1 MKLFKMFFKDYQR
14 MFVLIFI
21 LMIVQ
26 AVGTLMIPYYVAKII
41 DEGILTQDQGAI
53 WRNGAFMLG
62 VAVLTGVIS
71 IIASYYSAILAG
83 RFGYF
88 LRKRLVDK
96 TQKLSI
102 ADMDDFGTPTLLA
115 RTTSDITNIQQIL
128 MMVFQMILPAPLI
141 CLASIILTGAISWR
155 LIWIPLV
162 TILLFS
168 LVALLVIKKA
178 MPLADVMQQRMDKMM
193 QLLREFYSGVRV
205 IRAFNKTSFEKKRT
219 DNTFSSYADVMIR
232 VNKLFAVLNP
242 TVNLV
247 MGLGLTVVLVF
258 GGALVLQGN
267 VAIGSLTAISEY
279 TILSLWFL
287 TMAAMVIVM
296 IPKAMASLERIGEVL
311 AKEEEIED
319 GAKLSFEL
327 NENEKEPIVVFDHID
342 FAYSGAEEAVLS
354 DLHFEIPRGVTA
366 IVGGT
371 GSGKSTIAKALLRLR
386 DTTEGEIRFLG
397 EPIQNVTQ
405 EVLREQISYV
415 PQKAFLFSGTIRDNF
430 LFGNPQATEE
440 EIEQA
445 AKVAQAETFISNLPD
460 QYDAFVAQ
468 KGNNFSG
475 GQKQRLSIARALIK
489 PAKLYFF
496 DDSFSAL
503 DYQTDAKLRK
513 ALKHYLTDAAIVIV
527 AQRLSTIKDAD
538 QIIVLEEGKIV
549 GKGTHEQLLRTC
561 RVYQEFAKSQGME
574 GKKHE
579 HQAS

>member
-1 MKLFKMFFKDYQR
+1 MKLFKIFFKEYQR
-14 MFVLIFI
+14 MFFITFI

-26 AVGTLMIPYYVAKII
+26 AVGTLMIPYYVAEII

-62 VAVLTGVIS
+62 IAILTGIVS
-71 IIASYYSAILAG
+71 IIASYFSAILAG

-96 TQKLSI
+96 TQQLSI
-102 ADMDDFGTPTLLA
+102 ADMDEFGTPTLLA
-115 RTTSDITNIQQIL
+115 RTTSDITNIQQIM
-128 MMVFQMILPAPLI
+128 MMVFQMIIPAPLI
-141 CLASIILTGAISWR
+141 CLASIILTGVISWR
-155 LIWIPLV
+155 FSWIPIASIV
-162 TILLFS
+162 LFS
-168 LVALLVIKKA
+168 VVSLLVIKKA
-178 MPLADVMQQRMDKMM
+178 IPLADVMQQRMDKMM
-193 QLLREFYSGVRV
+193 QILREFYTGVRV
-205 IRAFNKTSFEKKRT
+205 IRAFNKTNFEKERT
-219 DNTFSSYADVMIR
+219 DQTFSSYADVMIR

-247 MGLGLTVVLVF
+247 MGIGMTAVLAF
-258 GGALVLQGN
+258 GGVLVLQGN
-267 VAIGSLTAISEY
+267 VPIGSLTAISEY

-296 IPKAMASLERIGEVL
+296 IPKALASLERVGEVL
-311 AKEEEIED
+311 AKEEEIVD
-319 GAKLSFEL
+319 GQKVSFEPRADS
-327 NENEKEPIVVFDHID
+327 PIAVFDHVD

-354 DLHFEIPRGVTA
+354 DITFEIPKGVTA

-371 GSGKSTIAKALLRLR
+371 GSGKSTIAKALLRLK
-386 DTTEGEIRFLG
+386 DTTKGEIRFLG
-397 EPIQNVTQ
+397 DSIQDVTQ
-405 EVLREQISYV
+405 EALRARISYV
-415 PQKAFLFSGTIRDNF
+415 PQKAFLFSGTVKDNF
-430 LFGNPQATEE
+430 LFGNPQATIEE
-440 EIEQA
+440 MKQA
-445 AKVAQAETFISNLPD
+445 ARIAQAEDFINHID
-460 QYDAFVAQ
+460 GQYDAFVAQ

-489 PAKLYFF
+489 PADLYFF

-513 ALKHYLTDAAIVIV
+513 ALKQELTEAAIVIV

-538 QIIVLEEGKIV
+538 QIIVLEKGRIA
-549 GKGTHEQLLRTC
+549 GKGTHEELLKTC
-561 RVYQEFAKSQGME
+561 QVYQEFAKSQGME

>member
-1 MKLFKMFFKDYQR
+1 MKLFKIFFKEYHKMFFGT
-14 MFVLIFI
+14 FI

-26 AVGTLMIPYYVAKII
+26 AVGTLMIPYYVAEII

-62 VAVLTGVIS
+62 IAVLTGIVS

-88 LRKRLVDK
+88 LRKQLVNK
-96 TQKLSI
+96 TQQLSM
-102 ADMDDFGTPTLLA
+102 ADMDEFGTPTLLA
-115 RTTSDITNIQQIL
+115 RTTSDITNIQQIM
-128 MMVFQMILPAPLI
+128 MMVFQMIIPAPLI
-141 CLASIILTGAISWR
+141 CLASIVLTGVISWR
-155 LIWIPLV
+155 FVWIPMAS
-162 TILLFS
+162 IALFS
-168 LVALLVIKKA
+168 IVALLVIKKA
-178 MPLADVMQQRMDKMM
+178 IPLAEVMQQRMDKMM
-193 QLLREFYSGVRV
+193 QILREFYTGVRV

-219 DNTFSSYADVMIR
+219 DQTFSNYAEVMIR

-247 MGLGLTVVLVF
+247 MGLGMTAVLAF
-258 GGALVLQGN
+258 GGVLVLQGN
-267 VAIGSLTAISEY
+267 VPIGSLTAISEY

-296 IPKAMASLERIGEVL
+296 IPKALASLERIDEVL
-311 AKEEEIED
+311 TKEEEIAD
-319 GAKLSFEL
+319 GVKVSFEL
-327 NENEKEPIVVFDHID
+327 KEDAPIAVFDHVD
-342 FAYSGAEEAVLS
+342 FAYSGAKEAVLS
-354 DLHFEIPRGVTA
+354 DISFDIPKGVTA

-371 GSGKSTIAKALLRLR
+371 GSGKSTIAKALLRLK
-386 DTTEGEIRFLG
+386 DTTKGEIRFLDK
-397 EPIQNVTQ
+397 PVQCVTQ
-405 EVLREQISYV
+405 EALRERISYV
-415 PQKAFLFSGTIRDNF
+415 PQKAFLFSGTIRENF
-430 LFGNPQATEE
+430 LFGKPSATEQE
-440 EIEQA
+440 MKQA
-445 AKVAQAETFISNLPD
+445 AEVAQAAAFINTLD
-460 QYDAFVAQ
+460 GQYDALVAQ

-489 PAKLYFF
+489 PADLYFF

-513 ALKHYLTDAAIVIV
+513 ALKSYLQDAAIVIV

-549 GKGTHEQLLRTC
+549 GKGAHEELLRTC
-561 RVYQEFAKSQGME
+561 KVYQEFAKSQGME

>member
-1 MKLFKMFFKDYQR
+1 MKLFKIFFKEYHKMFFGT
-14 MFVLIFI
+14 FI

-26 AVGTLMIPYYVAKII
+26 AVGTLMIPYYVAEII

-62 VAVLTGVIS
+62 IAVLTGIVS

-88 LRKRLVDK
+88 LRKQLVNK
-96 TQKLSI
+96 TQQLSM
-102 ADMDDFGTPTLLA
+102 ADMDEFGTPTLLA
-115 RTTSDITNIQQIL
+115 RTTSDITNIQQIM
-128 MMVFQMILPAPLI
+128 MMVFQMIIPAPLI
-141 CLASIILTGAISWR
+141 CLASIVLTGVISWR
-155 LIWIPLV
+155 FVWIPMAS
-162 TILLFS
+162 IALFS
-168 LVALLVIKKA
+168 IVALLVIKKA
-178 MPLADVMQQRMDKMM
+178 IPLAEVMQQRMDKMM
-193 QLLREFYSGVRV
+193 QILREFYTGVRV

-219 DNTFSSYADVMIR
+219 DQTFSNYAEVMIR

-242 TVNLV
+242 TANLV
-247 MGLGLTVVLVF
+247 MGLGMTAVLAF
-258 GGALVLQGN
+258 GGVLVLQGN
-267 VAIGSLTAISEY
+267 VPIGSLTAISEY

-296 IPKAMASLERIGEVL
+296 IPKALASLERIDEVL
-311 AKEEEIED
+311 TKEEEIVD
-319 GAKLSFEL
+319 GAKVSFEL
-327 NENEKEPIVVFDHID
+327 KEDAPIAVFDHVD
-342 FAYSGAEEAVLS
+342 FAYSGAEESVLS
-354 DLHFEIPRGVTA
+354 DISFDIPKGVTA

-371 GSGKSTIAKALLRLR
+371 GSGKSTIAKALLRLK
-386 DTTEGEIRFLG
+386 DTTKGEIRFLDK
-397 EPIQNVTQ
+397 PVQCVTQ
-405 EVLREQISYV
+405 EALRERISYV
-415 PQKAFLFSGTIRDNF
+415 PQKAFLFSGTIRENF
-430 LFGNPQATEE
+430 LFGKPSATEQE
-440 EIEQA
+440 MKQA
-445 AKVAQAETFISNLPD
+445 AEVAQAAAFINTLD
-460 QYDAFVAQ
+460 GQYDALVAQ

-489 PAKLYFF
+489 PADLYFF

-513 ALKHYLTDAAIVIV
+513 ALKSYLQDAAIVIV

-549 GKGTHEQLLRTC
+549 GKGTHEELLRTC
-561 RVYQEFAKSQGME
+561 KVYQEFAKSQGME

>member
-1 MKLFKMFFKDYQR
+1 MKLFKIFFKEYQKMFFGT
-14 MFVLIFI
+14 FI

-26 AVGTLMIPYYVAKII
+26 AVGTLMIPYYVAEII

-62 VAVLTGVIS
+62 IAILTGIVS

-88 LRKRLVDK
+88 LRKQLVEK
-96 TQKLSI
+96 TQHLSM
-102 ADMDDFGTPTLLA
+102 ADMDTFGTPTLLA
-115 RTTSDITNIQQIL
+115 RTTSDITNIQQIM
-128 MMVFQMILPAPLI
+128 MMVFQMIIPAPLI
-141 CLASIILTGAISWR
+141 CLASIVLTGAISWR
-155 LIWIPLV
+155 FVWIP
-162 TILLFS
+162 ILSIVLFS
-168 LVALLVIKKA
+168 IVSLFVIKKA
-178 MPLADVMQQRMDKMM
+178 VPLADIMQQRMDKMM
-193 QLLREFYSGVRV
+193 QMLREFYTGVRV
-205 IRAFNKTSFEKKRT
+205 IRAFNKTRFEKQRT
-219 DNTFSSYADVMIR
+219 DKTFSNYADVMIR

-247 MGLGLTVVLVF
+247 MGLGMTAVLAF
-258 GGALVLQGN
+258 GGLLVVQGN
-267 VAIGSLTAISEY
+267 VPIGSLTAISEY

-296 IPKAMASLERIGEVL
+296 IPKALASLERVGEVL
-311 AKEEEIED
+311 NTQEEIVDGPKAAFEKKED
-319 GAKLSFEL
+319 A
-327 NENEKEPIVVFDHID
+327 PIAVFDHVD

-354 DLHFEIPRGVTA
+354 DITIEIPKGVTA

-386 DTTEGEIRFLG
+386 DTTKGEIRFLE

-405 EVLREQISYV
+405 EALRERISYV
-415 PQKAFLFSGTIRDNF
+415 PQKAFLFSGTVRDNF

-440 EIEQA
+440 EMEQA
-445 AKVAQAETFISNLPD
+445 AKVAQAEEFIQDLD
-460 QYDAFVAQ
+460 GRYDAFVAQ

-489 PAKLYFF
+489 PADLYFF

-503 DYQTDAKLRK
+503 DYQTDAKLRN
-513 ALKHYLTDAAIVIV
+513 ALKTYLTEAAIVIV

-549 GKGTHEQLLRTC
+549 GKGTHEELLRSC
-561 RVYQEFAKSQGME
+561 KVYQEFAKSQGME
-574 GKKHE
+574 GEKHE

>member
-1 MKLFKMFFKDYQR
+1 MKLFKIFFKEYHKMFFGT
-14 MFVLIFI
+14 FI

-26 AVGTLMIPYYVAKII
+26 AVGTLMIPYYVAEII

-62 VAVLTGVIS
+62 IAVLTGIVS

-88 LRKRLVDK
+88 LRKQLVNK
-96 TQKLSI
+96 TQQLSM
-102 ADMDDFGTPTLLA
+102 ADMDEFGTPTLLA
-115 RTTSDITNIQQIL
+115 RTTSDITNIQQIM
-128 MMVFQMILPAPLI
+128 MMVFQMIIPAPLI
-141 CLASIILTGAISWR
+141 CLASIVLTGVISWR
-155 LIWIPLV
+155 FVWIPMAS
-162 TILLFS
+162 IALFS
-168 LVALLVIKKA
+168 IVALLVIKKA
-178 MPLADVMQQRMDKMM
+178 IPLAEVMQQRMDKMM
-193 QLLREFYSGVRV
+193 QILREFYTGVRV

-219 DNTFSSYADVMIR
+219 DQTFSNYAEVMIR

-247 MGLGLTVVLVF
+247 MGLGMTAVLAF
-258 GGALVLQGN
+258 GGVLVLQGN
-267 VAIGSLTAISEY
+267 VPIGSLTAISEY

-296 IPKAMASLERIGEVL
+296 IPKALASLERIDEVL
-311 AKEEEIED
+311 TKEEEIAD
-319 GAKLSFEL
+319 GVKVSFEL
-327 NENEKEPIVVFDHID
+327 KEDAPIAVFDHVD

-354 DLHFEIPRGVTA
+354 DISFDIPKGVTA

-371 GSGKSTIAKALLRLR
+371 GSGKSTIAKALLRLK
-386 DTTEGEIRFLG
+386 DTTKGEIRFLDK
-397 EPIQNVTQ
+397 PVQCVTQ
-405 EVLREQISYV
+405 EALRERISYV
-415 PQKAFLFSGTIRDNF
+415 PQKAFLFSGTIRENF
-430 LFGNPQATEE
+430 LFGKPSATEQE
-440 EIEQA
+440 MKQA
-445 AKVAQAETFISNLPD
+445 AEVAQAAAFINTLD
-460 QYDAFVAQ
+460 GQYDALVAQ

-489 PAKLYFF
+489 PADLYFF

-513 ALKHYLTDAAIVIV
+513 ALKSYLQDAAIVIV

-549 GKGTHEQLLRTC
+549 GKGTHEELLRTC
-561 RVYQEFAKSQGME
+561 KVYQEFAKSQGME

>member
-1 MKLFKMFFKDYQR
+1 MKLFKIFFKEYHKMFFGT
-14 MFVLIFI
+14 FI

-26 AVGTLMIPYYVAKII
+26 AVGTLMIPYFVAEII

-62 VAVLTGVIS
+62 IAVLTGIVS

-88 LRKRLVDK
+88 LRKQLVNK
-96 TQKLSI
+96 TQQLSM
-102 ADMDDFGTPTLLA
+102 ADMDEFGTPTLLA
-115 RTTSDITNIQQIL
+115 RTTSDITNIQQIM
-128 MMVFQMILPAPLI
+128 MMVFQMIIPAPLI
-141 CLASIILTGAISWR
+141 CLASIVLTGVISWHFV
-155 LIWIPLV
+155 WIPMAS
-162 TILLFS
+162 IALFS
-168 LVALLVIKKA
+168 IVALLVIKKA
-178 MPLADVMQQRMDKMM
+178 IPLAEVMQQRMDKMM
-193 QLLREFYSGVRV
+193 QILREFYTGVRV

-219 DNTFSSYADVMIR
+219 DQTFSNYAEVMIR

-247 MGLGLTVVLVF
+247 MGLGMTAVLAF
-258 GGALVLQGN
+258 GGVLVLQGN
-267 VAIGSLTAISEY
+267 VPIGSLTAISEY

-296 IPKAMASLERIGEVL
+296 IPKALASLERIDEVL
-311 AKEEEIED
+311 TKEEEIVD
-319 GAKLSFEL
+319 GAKVSFEL
-327 NENEKEPIVVFDHID
+327 KEDAPIAVFDHVD

-354 DLHFEIPRGVTA
+354 DISFDIPKGVTA

-371 GSGKSTIAKALLRLR
+371 GSGKSTIAKALLRLK
-386 DTTEGEIRFLG
+386 DTTKGEIRFLD
-397 EPIQNVTQ
+397 EPVQCVTQ
-405 EVLREQISYV
+405 EALRERISYV
-415 PQKAFLFSGTIRDNF
+415 PQKAFLFSGTIRENF
-430 LFGNPQATEE
+430 LFGKPSATEQE
-440 EIEQA
+440 MKQA
-445 AKVAQAETFISNLPD
+445 AEVAQAAAFINTLD
-460 QYDAFVAQ
+460 GQYDALVAQ

-489 PAKLYFF
+489 PADLYFF

-513 ALKHYLTDAAIVIV
+513 ALKSYLQDAAIVIV

-549 GKGTHEQLLRTC
+549 GKGTHEELLRTC
-561 RVYQEFAKSQGME
+561 KVYQEFAKSQGME